1 LIDVDSLLADRR
13 PMTAFTM
20 AGRQRDKPS
29 MSPSDMTRVRREFAN
44 RIAALAQL
52 KSLNLVE
59 ALANVPREDFV
70 GTGPWKVMRS
80 PFAGG
85 YVETSDADP
94 THLYD
99 TVVVALDA
107 SRYLNNGEPSGLAA
121 WLDALDVSRGV
132 RFLHIG
138 CGVGYYTA
146 VVAHAVTPGTV
157 LALEADSMLV
167 DRARRNLAAYVNVEV
182 RCATGPTPV
191 DGLFDSVFVNAGAT
205 EVLPAWL
212 ERLADGG
219 RLLVPLTTTRS
230 INGGDG
236 GRIGLGH
243 MLRVERR
250 TDSYFARFISP
261 VGIFHCIG
269 ARTEHGEQLLR
280 AAYQRGD
287 LSVVQRLR
295 LDSHDEQPTC
305 WLHGSS
311 FCLSRTAR

>member
-1 LIDVDSLLADRR
+1 VVSTYTTSTDADQTIMTHPDVV
-13 PMTAFTM
+13 
-20 AGRQRDKPS
+20 
-29 MSPSDMTRVRREFAN
+29 RVRRDFAN

-52 KSLNLVE
+52 KSADLVE
-59 ALANVPREDFV
+59 ALAHVPREDFV
-70 GTGPWKVMRS
+70 GPGPWKVMRP
-80 PFAGG
+80 PFTGG
-85 YVETSDADP
+85 YVETPDNDP

-121 WLDALDVSRGV
+121 WLDALEVSPDV

-146 VVAHAVTPGTV
+146 LVAHVASPRGLI
-157 LALEADSMLV
+157 LALEADPELA
-167 DRARRNLAAYVNVEV
+167 DLARQNLAAYTNVEV
-182 RCATGPTPV
+182 RHATGPTPA
-191 DGLFDSVFVNAGAT
+191 DGLFDAVFVNAGAT
-205 EVLPAWL
+205 EILPSWL
-212 ERLADGG
+212 DRLADGG

-230 INGGDG
+230 INRVGGDQ
-236 GRIGLGH
+236 IGLGH

-250 TDSYFARFISP
+250 TESYLARFVSP

-269 ARTEHGEQLLR
+269 ARTEHGEQILR
-280 AAYQRGD
+280 AAYQRGA

-295 LDSHDEQPTC
+295 RDRHDEQATC

-311 FCLSRTAR
+311 FCLSRAEC